1 MELIVGGGFA
11 LLLRDSFVVAREGM
25 LVLPLSRCL
34 AGLQLGTQAALSLS
48 VKLLRRWGLL
58 YMGFRFNGCNGPVKR
73 FGGGNL

>member
-1 MELIVGGGFA
+1 WSSLSVVGSLFSSEIVLWWRVKACWFCLFRGVLQVSSWA
-11 LLLRDSFVVAREGM
+11 LRR
-25 LVLPLSRCL
+25 
-34 AGLQLGTQAALSLS
+34 LSLS